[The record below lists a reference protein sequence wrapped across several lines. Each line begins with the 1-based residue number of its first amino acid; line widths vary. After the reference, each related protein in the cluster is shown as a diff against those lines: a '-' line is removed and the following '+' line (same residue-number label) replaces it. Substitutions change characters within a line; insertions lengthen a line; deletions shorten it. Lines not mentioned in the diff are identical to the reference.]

1 MTGFIAP
8 DFDDTAVP
16 GLPGPLPAGE
26 HMVWQGKPDK
36 GLVLRHVF
44 KARWIAGYFGLMLA
58 WLLVTGVYFGRAPFD
73 IAVSLVIMTAA
84 GGLVIGFFALYAL
97 AIHRTTI
104 YTLTTRRI
112 VMRTGVALP
121 TCFNLPFNEVEAV
134 DVFERAD
141 GTGNLALRFKPD
153 IRLSWMVFW
162 PHVRGLRLARPEPQL
177 IGLKDI
183 GSVADQFAMQLQA
196 HHGRQHSA
204 NTGRATDVQHAG
216 PVPMPVAAE

>member
-26 HMVWQGKPDK
+26 HMVWQGKPET

-44 KARWIAGYFGLMLA
+44 KARWIAAYFAVMVG
-58 WLLVTGVYFGRAPFD
+58 WLLVTGLYFGRAPVD
-73 IAVSLVIMTAA
+73 IAMSVVVMAVA
-84 GGLVIGFFALYAL
+84 GAMVIGFFWVYSV

-121 TCFNLPFNEVEAV
+121 TCFNLPFTEVEAV
-134 DVFERAD
+134 DVLERAD
-141 GTGNLALRFKPD
+141 GSGNMALRFKPD

-177 IGLKDI
+177 TGLKDVRA
-183 GSVADQFAMQLQA
+183 VADQFATQLTA
-196 HHGRQHSA
+196 HLARRHSA
-204 NTGRATDVQHAG
+204 DSLGDMTGHG
-216 PVPMPVAAE
+216 EPMPLAAE